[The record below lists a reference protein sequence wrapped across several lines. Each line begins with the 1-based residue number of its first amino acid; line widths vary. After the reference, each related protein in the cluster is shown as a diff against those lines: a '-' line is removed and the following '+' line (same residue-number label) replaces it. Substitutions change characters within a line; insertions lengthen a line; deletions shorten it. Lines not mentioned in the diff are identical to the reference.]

1 MNDQGQTLFLNT
13 DLEIIIERLIRGK
26 HKRPMVSRLND
37 AELRVFVRRS
47 SASFSRLNDAELRVF
62 VRRHWKERLPFYQQA
77 KEVVTG

>member
-1 MNDQGQTLFLNT
+1 MAYMNSQGQTLFLNT

-26 HKRPMVSRLND
+26 HKRPV
-37 AELRVFVRRS
+37 V
-47 SASFSRLNDAELRVF
+47 SRLNDAELRVF